1 MEFFVAIGAVVVFVL
16 FPFVCIAAA
25 FLSLVEIEHLWHHSL
40 DLAHWLG
47 THLPRLGH
55 HG

>member
-1 MEFFVAIGAVVVFVL
+1 MDFLAALGALAVFVL

-25 FLSLVEIEHLWHHSL
+25 FFSVLEIEQLWHLSV
-40 DLAHWLG
+40 DLGHWFS

-55 HG
+55 HV